1 MTVDMIPQNM
11 IHPSLISSLHLQT
24 YMHVLCRFMAGELL
38 QKGPAEQSPDKQKE
52 KEVNDLLQQVRGRD
66 RRMYTLMRTWVNGV
80 RHDDREDAHS
90 LMPPFF

>member
-1 MTVDMIPQNM
+1 M
-11 IHPSLISSLHLQT
+11 QT

-66 RRMYTLMRTWVNGV
+66 R
-80 RHDDREDAHS
+80 DAYIHGCVHGS
-90 LMPPFF
+90 TGSDMTTEKALTP